1 MRLLEL
7 SDFFVCHLHL
17 SLIIHFICENHD
29 FDVTTRVLFDFIQPN
44 RDGEEAFFVSEV
56 EDDDDAISSLVVGI
70 SNRAVPFLTCSVPN
84 LQLDGALIDLECS
97 EAEVNS
103 NCADVVLLE
112 AIVLL
117 SNTFKVKP
125 KR

>member
-7 SDFFVCHLHL
+7 SDFFVCHLNL
-17 SLIIHFICENHD
+17 SLIIHFIGKDHD
-29 FDVTTRVLFDFIQPN
+29 FDVTTRVLFDFIQPDWD
-44 RDGEEAFFVSEV
+44 REEAFFVSEV

-103 NCADVVLLE
+103 NCANVVLLE
-112 AIVLL
+112 AIVL
-117 SNTFKVKP
+117 
-125 KR
+125 